1 MNQLYIDIRKFL
13 QIFSLCVQVFSI
25 LGLICADQLAVRS
38 ETDVSLSH
46 SMYLTSAIIS
56 LAVLMD
62 VISSLTFLCN
72 L

>member
-1 MNQLYIDIRKFL
+1 MKHLYIDIRKFL
-13 QIFSLCVQVFSI
+13 QIFSLSVRVFSI

-38 ETDVSLSH
+38 ETDVSLSL
-46 SMYLTSAIIS
+46 STYLTSAIIS

>member
-1 MNQLYIDIRKFL
+1 MKQLYVDIRKFL
-13 QIFSLCVQVFSI
+13 QIFSLCVRVFSI

-38 ETDVSLSH
+38 ETDVSLSL
-46 SMYLTSAIIS
+46 STYLTSAIIS